1 MSDILKEL
9 ETKTVRWEMDN
20 IKLFI
25 PTLEQSEEIK
35 EMMRKELEI
44 DKLDKNTQ
52 LSSDITRYVLRELTS
67 LGDTIDRYD
76 DDELIVL
83 INRDRR
89 LILLY
94 REVEKLLSEFADDI
108 KYEINQKSEELMN
121 LLQSIVDM
129 NSIAGKEEE
138 INRILKEN
146 GINETVE
153 SIVAKSDEREKLK
166 KLKEE
171 EMQNKIVENME
182 KEMKEIGESTKQ
194 VLKSVKENI
203 EE

>member
-25 PTLEQSEEIK
+25 PTIEQSEEIK
-35 EMMRKELEI
+35 NAMRKELEI

-52 LSSDITRYVLRELTS
+52 LSSDITRHVLRELTS

-76 DDELIVL
+76 DDDLIYL
-83 INRDRR
+83 INKDRR
-89 LILLY
+89 LVLLF

-129 NSIAGKEEE
+129 NSIAGKEKE

-153 SIVAKSDEREKLK
+153 SIIAKTDEREKLK

-171 EMQNKIVENME
+171 EMQNKLVEKMT
-182 KEMKEIGESTKQ
+182 KEMEDVGQ
-194 VLKSVKENI
+194 ALKSVKENI

>member
-9 ETKTVRWEMDN
+9 ETKTIRWEMDN

-52 LSSDITRYVLRELTS
+52 LSSDITRHVLKELTS

-76 DDELIVL
+76 DDELIYL
-83 INRDRR
+83 INKDRR
-89 LILLY
+89 LILLF
-94 REVEKLLSEFADDI
+94 REVEKLISEFADDI
-108 KYEINQKSEELMN
+108 KYEINQKSEELMD

-129 NSIAGKEEE
+129 NSIAGKEKE
-138 INRILKEN
+138 INRIFKEN

-153 SIVAKSDEREKLK
+153 SIVAKSDEKARLE

-171 EMQNKIVENME
+171 EMQNKLVEKMT
-182 KEMKEIGESTKQ
+182 KEMGEMGESTKQ
-194 VLKSVKENI
+194 VLKDINK
-203 EE
+203 

>member
-25 PTLEQSEEIK
+25 PTIEQSEEIK

-44 DKLDKNTQ
+44 DKLDKNTK
-52 LSSDITRYVLRELTS
+52 LSSDIFRHVLRELTS

-94 REVEKLLSEFADDI
+94 REVEKLISEFADDI

-129 NSIAGKEEE
+129 NSIAGKENIKMEFDE
-138 INRILKEN
+138 I
-146 GINETVE
+146 
-153 SIVAKSDEREKLK
+153 REQK
-166 KLKEE
+166 
-171 EMQNKIVENME
+171 
-182 KEMKEIGESTKQ
+182 KEIVKGMSEK
-194 VLKSVKENI
+194 VLKLTLEIKELEAEI
-203 EE
+203 EKIKKE

>member
-9 ETKTVRWEMDN
+9 ETKTVRWEMDG

-83 INRDRR
+83 INKDRR
-89 LILLY
+89 LVLLF
-94 REVEKLLSEFADDI
+94 REVEKLISEFADDI
-108 KYEINQKSEELMN
+108 KYEINQKSEELMD

-129 NSIAGKEEE
+129 NSIAGKEKE

-153 SIVAKSDEREKLK
+153 SIVEKSDEREKLK

-171 EMQNKIVENME
+171 EMQNKLVEKMT
-182 KEMKEIGESTKQ
+182 KEMEEMGESTKQ
-194 VLKSVKENI
+194 VLKDINK
-203 EE
+203 

>member
-25 PTLEQSEEIK
+25 PTIEQSEEIK
-35 EMMRKELEI
+35 NAMRKELEI

-67 LGDTIDRYD
+67 LGDTIDRYND
-76 DDELIVL
+76 DDLIYL
-83 INRDRR
+83 INKDRR
-89 LILLY
+89 LVLLF
-94 REVEKLLSEFADDI
+94 REVEKLISEFADDI

-121 LLQSIVDM
+121 LLQSIIDM

-153 SIVAKSDEREKLK
+153 SIVAKSDEKARLE

-171 EMQNKIVENME
+171 EMQNKLVEKMT
-182 KEMKEIGESTKQ
+182 KEMGEMGEKVGQ
-194 VLKSVKENI
+194 ALKSVKENI

>member
-9 ETKTVRWEMDN
+9 ETKTIRWEMDN

-35 EMMRKELEI
+35 KMIREELEI

-52 LSSDITRYVLRELTS
+52 LSSNIPRYVLKELTS

-76 DDELIVL
+76 DDDLIYL
-83 INRDRR
+83 INKDRR
-89 LILLY
+89 LILLF
-94 REVEKLLSEFADDI
+94 REVEKLISEFADDI

-121 LLQSIVDM
+121 LLQSIIDM
-129 NSIAGKEEE
+129 NNITGKEEE

-194 VLKSVKENI
+194 VLKDINK
-203 EE
+203 

>member
-9 ETKTVRWEMDN
+9 ESKTVRWEIDG

-52 LSSDITRYVLRELTS
+52 LSSDITRHMLRELTS
-67 LGDTIDRYD
+67 LGDTIDRYND
-76 DDELIVL
+76 DDLIYL
-83 INRDRR
+83 INKDRR
-89 LILLY
+89 LVLLF
-94 REVEKLLSEFADDI
+94 REVEKLISEFADDI

-138 INRILKEN
+138 INKILKEN

-153 SIVAKSDEREKLK
+153 SIVAKSDERVRLE

-171 EMQNKIVENME
+171 EMQNKLVEKIE
-182 KEMKEIGESTKQ
+182 KEIKDSGDKVGQ
-194 VLKSVKENI
+194 ALKSVKEKM
-203 EE
+203 EK

>member
-25 PTLEQSEEIK
+25 PTIEQSEEIK

-44 DKLDKNTQ
+44 DKLDKNTK
-52 LSSDITRYVLRELTS
+52 LSSDIFRHVLRELTS
-67 LGDTIDRYD
+67 LGNTIDRYD

-94 REVEKLLSEFADDI
+94 REVEKLISEFADDI

-129 NSIAGKEEE
+129 NSIAGKEKE

-194 VLKSVKENI
+194 VLKDINK
-203 EE
+203 

>member
-52 LSSDITRYVLRELTS
+52 LSSDITRHVLRELTS
-67 LGDTIDRYD
+67 LGDTIDRYND
-76 DDELIVL
+76 DDLIYL
-83 INRDRR
+83 INKDRR
-89 LILLY
+89 LILLF
-94 REVEKLLSEFADDI
+94 REVEKLISEFADDI
-108 KYEINQKSEELMN
+108 KYEINQKSEELMD

-129 NSIAGKEEE
+129 NSIAGKEAE

-171 EMQNKIVENME
+171 EMQNKLVEKMT
-182 KEMKEIGESTKQ
+182 KEMEDVGQ
-194 VLKSVKENI
+194 ALKSVKENI

>member
-1 MSDILKEL
+1 M
-9 ETKTVRWEMDN
+9 
-20 IKLFI
+20 
-25 PTLEQSEEIK
+25 
-35 EMMRKELEI
+35 I
-44 DKLDKNTQ
+44 DKLYKNTQ
-52 LSSDITRYVLRELTS
+52 LSSDITRHVLRELTS

-89 LILLY
+89 LILLF

-153 SIVAKSDEREKLK
+153 SIIAKSDEREKLK

-171 EMQNKIVENME
+171 EMQNKLVEKTTGDFASE
-182 KEMKEIGESTKQ
+182 
-194 VLKSVKENI
+194 
-203 EE
+203 

>member
-9 ETKTVRWEMDN
+9 ETKTVRWEMDG

-25 PTLEQSEEIK
+25 PTIEQSEEIK
-35 EMMRKELEI
+35 NAMRKELEI

-52 LSSDITRYVLRELTS
+52 LSSDITRHVLRELTS

-108 KYEINQKSEELMN
+108 KYEINQKSEELMD

-171 EMQNKIVENME
+171 EMQNKLVEKMT
-182 KEMKEIGESTKQ
+182 KEMEEMGESTKQ
-194 VLKSVKENI
+194 VLKDINK
-203 EE
+203 

>member
-9 ETKTVRWEMDN
+9 ETKTVRWEMDG

-52 LSSDITRYVLRELTS
+52 LSSDITRHVLRELTS

-89 LILLY
+89 LILLF
-94 REVEKLLSEFADDI
+94 REVEKLISEFADDI

-129 NSIAGKEEE
+129 NSIAGKEKE

-153 SIVAKSDEREKLK
+153 SIVEKSDEREKLK

-171 EMQNKIVENME
+171 EMQNKLVEKMT
-182 KEMKEIGESTKQ
+182 KEMEEMGESTKQ
-194 VLKSVKENI
+194 VLKDINK
-203 EE
+203 

>member
-9 ETKTVRWEMDN
+9 ETKTVRWEMDG

-52 LSSDITRYVLRELTS
+52 LSSDITRHVLRELTS

-129 NSIAGKEEE
+129 NSIAGKEKE

-171 EMQNKIVENME
+171 EMQNKLVEKMT
-182 KEMKEIGESTKQ
+182 KEMEEMGESTKQ
-194 VLKSVKENI
+194 VLKDINK
-203 EE
+203 

>member
-9 ETKTVRWEMDN
+9 ETKTVRWEMDG

-52 LSSDITRYVLRELTS
+52 LSSDITRHVLRELTS

-76 DDELIVL
+76 DGELIVL

-171 EMQNKIVENME
+171 EMQNKLVEKMT
-182 KEMKEIGESTKQ
+182 KEMEEMGESTKQ
-194 VLKSVKENI
+194 VLKDINK
-203 EE
+203 

>member
-1 MSDILKEL
+1 MNDVLKEL
-9 ETKTVRWEMDN
+9 ETKTIRWEMDG

-35 EMMRKELEI
+35 EMMRAELEV
-44 DKLDKNTQ
+44 DKLDKDTR
-52 LSSDITRYVLRELTS
+52 LSSDITRHVLRELTS

-76 DDELIVL
+76 DDDLIYL
-83 INRDRR
+83 INKDRR
-89 LILLY
+89 LVLLF
-94 REVEKLLSEFADDI
+94 REVENLISEFADDI

-129 NSIAGKEEE
+129 NNIAGKEEE

-153 SIVAKSDEREKLK
+153 SIVAKSDERARLE

-171 EMQNKIVENME
+171 EMQNKLVEKMT
-182 KEMKEIGESTKQ
+182 KEIKEVGESTKQ
-194 VLKSVKENI
+194 VL
-203 EE
+203 EEINKK

>member
-9 ETKTVRWEMDN
+9 ETKTVRWEMDG

-94 REVEKLLSEFADDI
+94 REVEKLISEFADDI

-138 INRILKEN
+138 INRILQEN

-153 SIVAKSDEREKLK
+153 SIVAKSDERARLEKLK
-166 KLKEE
+166 EK
-171 EMQNKIVENME
+171 EMQNKLVEKIE
-182 KEMKEIGESTKQ
+182 KEIKDSGDKVGQ
-194 VLKSVKENI
+194 ALKSVKEKM
-203 EE
+203 EK

>member
-9 ETKTVRWEMDN
+9 ETKTVRWEMDG

-52 LSSDITRYVLRELTS
+52 LSSDITRHVLRELTS

-129 NSIAGKEEE
+129 NSIAGKEKE

-153 SIVAKSDEREKLK
+153 SIIAKSDEREKLK

-171 EMQNKIVENME
+171 EMQNKLVEKMT
-182 KEMKEIGESTKQ
+182 KEMGEMGESTKQ
-194 VLKSVKENI
+194 VLKDINK
-203 EE
+203 

>member
-9 ETKTVRWEMDN
+9 ETKTTRWEMDN

-35 EMMRKELEI
+35 KMIREELEI

-52 LSSDITRYVLRELTS
+52 LSSNIPRYVLKELTS

-76 DDELIVL
+76 DDDLIYL
-83 INRDRR
+83 INKDRR
-89 LILLY
+89 LVLLF
-94 REVEKLLSEFADDI
+94 REVEKLISEFADDI

-121 LLQSIVDM
+121 LLQSIIDM
-129 NSIAGKEEE
+129 NNITGKEEE

-146 GINETVE
+146 GINETIE

-194 VLKSVKENI
+194 VLKDINK
-203 EE
+203 

>member
-9 ETKTVRWEMDN
+9 ETKTVRWEMN
-20 IKLFI
+20 GIKLFI

-52 LSSDITRYVLRELTS
+52 LSSDITRHVLRELTS

-153 SIVAKSDEREKLK
+153 SIIAKSDEREKLK

-194 VLKSVKENI
+194 VLKDINK
-203 EE
+203 

>member
-9 ETKTVRWEMDN
+9 ETKTIRWEMDG

-52 LSSDITRYVLRELTS
+52 LSSDITRHVLRELTS

-171 EMQNKIVENME
+171 EMQNKLVEKMT
-182 KEMKEIGESTKQ
+182 KEMEEMGESTKQ
-194 VLKSVKENI
+194 VLKDINK
-203 EE
+203 

>member
-52 LSSDITRYVLRELTS
+52 LSSDITRHVLRELTS

-76 DDELIVL
+76 DYDLIYL
-83 INRDRR
+83 INKDRR
-89 LILLY
+89 LILLF
-94 REVEKLLSEFADDI
+94 REVEKLISEFADDI
-108 KYEINQKSEELMN
+108 KYEINQKSEELMD

-129 NSIAGKEEE
+129 NNIAGKEEE

-171 EMQNKIVENME
+171 EMQNKLVEKMT
-182 KEMKEIGESTKQ
+182 KEMEDVGQ
-194 VLKSVKENI
+194 ALKSVKENI